1 MDDIIKQLEMV
12 MRYHQETKHHFNR
25 YARALGYL
33 LLGEPQL
40 QPPLPDM
47 LSQSLGLKI
56 NFLWFQCLKHY
67 GAAWQKGNA
76 SMQERQLEKLKAR
89 RRLIGCGAG

>member
-1 MDDIIKQLEMV
+1 MV

-47 LSQSLGLKI
+47 LADCTRLKI
-56 NFLWFQCLKHY
+56 SFLWFQCSKRY
-67 GAAWQKGNA
+67 GQEPQKSNA
-76 SMQERQLEKLKAR
+76 TLHVRIFRPLQRYRLPNELTRQLVAR
-89 RRLIGCGAG
+89 FGE